1 MPTVPI
7 SPRRVREASLP
18 SFRVQAG
25 GDVNAYGGGVGKV
38 TEAFGQ
44 QIEARAI
51 ERQKE
56 EDAKAVQDLR
66 TQFDADDVDFFHKP
80 ETGLFSQQGDAAKGS
95 YEKAVNYYKEQTK
108 KYEGLA
114 RNQNQK
120 QLLMELSTNKISTYL
135 KNASIYEAEQF
146 QLARDAATADAAE
159 SNKRGVVANWNN
171 ADGMKSFLNGGING
185 IILNTKGKPQAVVD
199 QKLREF
205 TDNSIGGAIDAALNF
220 NDLTMARKTL
230 NNYSSLIDPTK
241 MAEYNQKIY
250 VREEKILVDR
260 AAKEAVNSSSTIDE
274 ARAKAYAQAEGKVS
288 FADWSAR
295 VSKAES
301 NDDYTVTSPV
311 GAFGKYQ
318 IMPDTWKQWA
328 PKVGLSA
335 DAPMTPENQEKVG
348 PAILKYYYDKYG
360 PYAGAVAFYAGEENG
375 RRVLEGKTT
384 LVNDEGQEY
393 GLYDKQGEFPSVHEY
408 AQDKARGEIN
418 PETKIK
424 IDNQVDAEWSDKRT
438 KKAWAREDAM
448 ISLKNSLAQSSGL
461 LADKFAL
468 IDNAP
473 GLEPYEKEMLKTQY
487 KNRQESDIDTRAF
500 LNKAARENTLTV
512 RDVENVRNLLTGEHY
527 LDYLEKAEKIIGG
540 RSDKDST
547 IADKKWAADLKING
561 PYAGDTAR
569 TNKLEVEIEDELN
582 RNSIKGDKRYAAAL
596 DLIEKERKEKGSVM
610 NYSVNNNVV
619 KQSIIKAQNAD
630 GTGERIVELAEIGF
644 KRTGQ
649 WDGDYGRMQNFLAI
663 IDRDIAN
670 GDPFAREAKSLLVRT
685 GTAINDQTYNNAY
698 EYIRQQHPELANQQA
713 AVVTEPIAAEPVPIA
728 PDVYN
733 PDSGMR
739 EGSVGDVLKREGLTW
754 VAPYVMGT
762 QQQAEPAAQSGVVS
776 PASGPQLNTEATPG
790 SFLDRLRKEGLGWLA
805 SDSQK

>member
-1 MPTVPI
+1 
-7 SPRRVREASLP
+7 
-18 SFRVQAG
+18 VQAG
-25 GDVNAYGGGVGKV
+25 GDVNAFGGGVGNA
-38 TEAFGQ
+38 TEALGQ

-120 QLLMELSTNKISTYL
+120 QLLINLSTNKISTYL
-135 KNASIYEAEQF
+135 KNSSIYEAEQF
-146 QLARDAATADAAE
+146 QLARDAATTETIE

-171 ADGMKSFLNGGING
+171 ADGMKSFLDGGING

-230 NNYSSLIDPTK
+230 NSYSSLIDPAK

-260 AAKEAVNSSSTIDE
+260 AAREAVNSSSSIDE
-274 ARAKAYAQAEGKVS
+274 ARVKAYAQAEGKVS
-288 FADWSAR
+288 FADWSSR

-311 GAFGKYQ
+311 GAYGKYQ

-348 PAILKYYYDKYG
+348 PAILKSYYDKYG

-375 RRVLEGKTT
+375 KRVLAGKTT
-384 LVNDEGQEY
+384 LINDEGQEY

-408 AQDKARGEIN
+408 AQDKARGEVN
-418 PETKIK
+418 PETKIRL
-424 IDNQVDAEWSDKRT
+424 DNQIDAEWSDKRT

-487 KNRQESDIDTRAF
+487 KSRQESDIDTRAF

-527 LDYLEKAEKIIGG
+527 LDYLEKAEKVAGG
-540 RSDKDST
+540 RSDKDTT

-561 PYAGDTAR
+561 PFAGDTAR

-582 RNSIKGDKRYAAAL
+582 RNGIKGDKRYPAAL
-596 DLIEKERKEKGSVM
+596 DIIERERKEKGSVM
-610 NYSVNNNVV
+610 NYSANNNVV
-619 KQSIIKAQNAD
+619 RRSLVEKYNKIYGEGFGEKYIQNQE
-630 GTGERIVELAEIGF
+630 TGF
-644 KRTGQ
+644 KQTGQ
-649 WDGDYGRMQNFLAI
+649 WNGDYGRMQNFNDI
-663 IDRDIAN
+663 VDREVDS
-670 GDPFAREAKSLLVRT
+670 GDPYAREARNLLA
-685 GTAINDQTYNNAY
+685 TANIGINDTTYRNAY
-698 EYIRQQHPELANQQA
+698 EYIQKLYPELANKPMPI
-713 AVVTEPIAAEPVPIA
+713 EPTVPDPAPVL
-728 PDVYN
+728 PDVYD
-733 PDSGMR
+733 PESGMR
-739 EGSVGDVLKREGLTW
+739 VGSVGDVLKREGLTW
-754 VAPYVMGT
+754 VAPYVMGI
-762 QQQAEPAAQSGVVS
+762 QQQTEPAPQNGAAS
-776 PASGPQLNTEATPG
+776 PAASQPLNTDATPG
-790 SFLDRLRKEGLGWLA
+790 SFLDRLRKEGLGTLA
-805 SDSQK
+805 SDARK